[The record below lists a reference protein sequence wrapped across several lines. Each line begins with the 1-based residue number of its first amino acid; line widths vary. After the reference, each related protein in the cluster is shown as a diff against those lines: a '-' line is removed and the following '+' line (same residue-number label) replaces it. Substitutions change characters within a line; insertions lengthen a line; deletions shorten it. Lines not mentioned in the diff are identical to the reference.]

1 MTTKLD
7 KPVVRELAL
16 EYEGRRII
24 LEVLPAADRVS
35 LPALE
40 MLEFRLKGTSSPK
53 HVKRVTL
60 RELLHMLGWEIKVR
74 VPKAAAGAADSVKAE
89 GEAALAS
96 TELQELERRIKA
108 AGETS

>member
-7 KPVVRELAL
+7 KPVIRELAL

-24 LEVLPAADRVS
+24 LEVLPAGDRVG

-40 MLEFRLKGTSSPK
+40 MLEFRLKGTSSAK
-53 HVKRVTL
+53 HVKRVTV
-60 RELLHMLGWEIKVR
+60 RELLRTLGWEIKVR
-74 VPKAAAGAADSVKAE
+74 ASKASADPIRAA
-89 GEAALAS
+89 GEAALES
-96 TELQELERRIKA
+96 PELQELERRIKA

>member
-7 KPVVRELAL
+7 KPIVRELAL

-24 LEVLPAADRVS
+24 LEILPAEDRVG

-53 HVKRVTL
+53 NVKRVTL
-60 RELLHMLGWEIKVR
+60 REVLRTLGWEIKVR
-74 VPKAAAGAADSVKAE
+74 VPKAAAGADAVKAE
-89 GEAALAS
+89 GLAALEA
-96 TELQELERRIKA
+96 LERVVKG
-108 AGETS
+108 AGETA

>member
-7 KPVVRELAL
+7 KPIVRELAL

-24 LEVLPAADRVS
+24 LEVLPAADRAG

-40 MLEFRLKGTSSPK
+40 MLEFRLKGTSSAK
-53 HVKRVTL
+53 HVKRVTVREVL
-60 RELLHMLGWEIKVR
+60 RMLGWEIKVR
-74 VPKAAAGAADSVKAE
+74 IHKAAAGVDAIRED
-89 GEAALAS
+89 GLAALQS
-96 TELQELERRIKA
+96 PELQALERAIKG